1 MTTTN
6 PPTWPDELRAQIVSA
21 IRARRD
27 DRKMS
32 LNALAD
38 ATEGAIT
45 RDTIANL
52 ESGRKRVIDVAEL
65 IVLAKALD
73 VSPLSL
79 IYPPSPSNAAPALT
93 FSGYDNDD
101 GPMKVLYH
109 LHDAREWF
117 ETDDST
123 PARQGYRFALRA
135 AKKAGW
141 VGDE

>member
-1 MTTTN
+1 MTSA
-6 PPTWPDELRAQIVSA
+6 EHIRVQIASAVRAAREKRGLSA
-21 IRARRD
+21 
-27 DRKMS
+27 S
-32 LNALAD
+32 ALAD
-38 ATEGAIT
+38 ATEGVVT

-52 ESGRKRVIDVAEL
+52 ESGRKRVIDVGEV
-65 IVLAKALD
+65 IILAKALG

-79 IYPPSPSNAAPALT
+79 VYPPSPSNAEAALH

-101 GPMKVLYH
+101 DPMKDLYH

-117 ETDDST
+117 EADESSA
-123 PARQGYRFALRA
+123 PARQGYRYAVRQ